1 MGTII
6 ASMVLA
12 GMFALAVRSIY
23 RDMKTGGCCGG
34 CSAVQDA
41 AVENAAA
48 RVCRFRRMPCNR
60 KCVIV

>member
-23 RDMKTGGCCGG
+23 RDMKTGGCCSG
-34 CSAVQDA
+34 CSGCAGCSGGKCSCPSMQVSQ
-41 AVENAAA
+41 NA
-48 RVCRFRRMPCNR
+48 M
-60 KCVIV
+60 

>member
-23 RDMKTGGCCGG
+23 LDMKTGGCCGG
-34 CSAVQDA
+34 CSGCAGCSGGKCSRPSMQVSQ
-41 AVENAAA
+41 NA
-48 RVCRFRRMPCNR
+48 M
-60 KCVIV
+60 